1 MVIQNQ
7 TYSISR
13 FIGKST
19 EYLVNQL
26 LIVVG
31 ILLIWQEAVAV
42 IYCTYDETIM
52 ALYKFGGQENN
63 RQINITTT

>member
-19 EYLVNQL
+19 EHLVNQL

-31 ILLIWQEAVAV
+31 ILLIWQVAV

-63 RQINITTT
+63 RQINNTTT